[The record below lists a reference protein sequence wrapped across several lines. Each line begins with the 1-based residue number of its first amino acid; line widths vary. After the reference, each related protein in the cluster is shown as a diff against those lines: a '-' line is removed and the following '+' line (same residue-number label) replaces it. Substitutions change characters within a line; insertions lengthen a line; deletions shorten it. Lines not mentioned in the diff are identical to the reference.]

1 VLSRLYINSFRNIS
15 EITIEELATV
25 NVVLG
30 PNGAGKTSLFEA
42 IFTLAHGR
50 SFRRFGGKRD
60 SLVSLSAEQ
69 LIVYGEAIGVK
80 QERLSMREAGVADDK
95 VNNLSWVRHKIGLSK
110 SRVGETRIKRNGAAV
125 KRLSEITELLPII
138 AINADTFDLLSG
150 PPQERRSFL
159 DWSVFHVE
167 HSYKDDVR
175 AFARALAQRNALL
188 RSSAREGAVDQT
200 KESARLSPKRLFS
213 AEKTVKSEL
222 AIWTD
227 ALAHAGERLDFQRRE
242 VFRLL
247 NREFKKVSSA
257 IGLESFSLSLSY
269 RRGWDAKSDLVSALC
284 GSEEVDAARGFT
296 SVGPH
301 RCDIQITIE
310 IDGQRRLA
318 RDVMSRGQLKL
329 TIFAL
334 KLSQLSLLQG
344 GIENEGRHGQGGE
357 KESRDL
363 IRGGES
369 RGCLLLL
376 DDVAAELDPKK
387 LQALGAIIS
396 ALKGVQVFVNGT
408 TEILLSSFL
417 APFEARSLQI
427 KKFHVEHGCLR

>member
-1 VLSRLYINSFRNIS
+1 MLSRLYIKSFRNIS

-25 NVVLG
+25 NVVIG

-60 SLVSLSAEQ
+60 ALVALSAEQ
-69 LIVYGEAIGVK
+69 LVIYGEATGTPQQRVSMGEGGVIFD
-80 QERLSMREAGVADDK
+80 EPEATRVA
-95 VNNLSWVRHKIGLSK
+95 RHKIGLSK
-110 SRVGETRIKRNGAAV
+110 SRLGETRLKWNGAAV
-125 KRLSEITELLPII
+125 RRLSEITELLPII

-167 HSYKDDVR
+167 HSYKDEVR

-188 RSSAREGAVDQT
+188 RSLTRDRDVGQAGEKIQSLNDRFALN
-200 KESARLSPKRLFS
+200 KE
-213 AEKTVKSEL
+213 VKSEL
-222 AIWTD
+222 AIWTS
-227 ALAHAGERLDFQRRE
+227 ALAIAGEQLDFRRCE
-242 VFRLL
+242 VFSLL
-247 NREFKKVSSA
+247 NREFKRVLA
-257 IGLESFSLSLSY
+257 ALGLESFSLSLSY
-269 RRGWDAKSDLVSALC
+269 RRGWDAKSTFEEALRS
-284 GSEEVDAARGFT
+284 SEQVDAARGFT

-301 RCDIQITIE
+301 RCDVQITIE

-334 KLSQLSLLQG
+334 KLSQLGLLQHRTAE
-344 GIENEGRHGQGGE
+344 IESVDNQGEDG
-357 KESRDL
+357 L
-363 IRGGES
+363 NVS
-369 RGCLLLL
+369 RGTQSADSLLLL
-376 DDVAAELDPKK
+376 DDVAAELDPTK
-387 LQALGAIIS
+387 LQALGTIIS
-396 ALKGVQVFVNGT
+396 GAEGVQVFVNGT
-408 TEILLSSFL
+408 TDVLLAPFL
-417 APFEARSLQI
+417 EPFEARSVHI

>member
-1 VLSRLYINSFRNIS
+1 MLSRLYINSFRNIS

-60 SLVSLSAEQ
+60 ALVSLSAEQ
-69 LIVYGEAIGVK
+69 LLIYGEVIGITQQLV
-80 QERLSMREAGVADDK
+80 SMGEGGVVFDEPETAK
-95 VNNLSWVRHKIGLSK
+95 FVRHKIGLSK
-110 SRVGETRIKRNGAAV
+110 SRMGETRIKRNGAAV
-125 KRLSEITELLPII
+125 RRLSEITELLPII

-188 RSSAREGAVDQT
+188 RSLAREGAVGRIGEETQFSN
-200 KESARLSPKRLFS
+200 ERSALNKS
-213 AEKTVKSEL
+213 VKSEL
-222 AIWTD
+222 AIWTS
-227 ALAHAGERLDFQRRE
+227 ALASAGERLDLRRRE
-242 VFRLL
+242 VFGLL
-247 NREFKKVSSA
+247 NSEFKRVLA
-257 IGLESFSLSLSY
+257 ALGLESFSLSLSY
-269 RRGWDAKSDLVSALC
+269 RRGWDAKANLEDALRS
-284 GSEEVDAARGFT
+284 SEQVDAARGFT

-301 RCDIQITIE
+301 RCDVQITTE
-310 IDGQRRLA
+310 IDGERRLA

-329 TIFAL
+329 TVFAL
-334 KLSQLSLLQG
+334 KLSQLSLLPRLRSTE
-344 GIENEGRHGQGGE
+344 IESVVSQGGE
-357 KESRDL
+357 RPNVQ
-363 IRGGES
+363 RGMQPEGS
-369 RGCLLLL
+369 LLLL
-376 DDVAAELDPKK
+376 DDVAAELDPTK
-387 LQALGAIIS
+387 LQTLGAIIS
-396 ALKGVQVFVNGT
+396 GVEGVQVFVNGT
-408 TEILLSSFL
+408 TEVLLAPFL
-417 APFEARSLQI
+417 EPFEARSVQI